1 MCSLYLAFHDFAFF
15 KHFFYRKR
23 RFLKRVPCLFVFV
36 IRENEILISVIR
48 DSLFFLCVNLARDQ
62 PLPPLALALWWARN
76 NFDLIFSFVY
86 MVFALFTFLVL
97 VAYGGPRAVDK
108 TRNMEHPGTFR
119 NMKKLKCFFMKK

>member
-1 MCSLYLAFHDFAFF
+1 M
-15 KHFFYRKR
+15 
-23 RFLKRVPCLFVFV
+23 FVFV

-76 NFDLIFSFVY
+76 NLDLIFSFVY

-119 NMKKLKCFFMKK
+119 NMKKLKYFFMKK